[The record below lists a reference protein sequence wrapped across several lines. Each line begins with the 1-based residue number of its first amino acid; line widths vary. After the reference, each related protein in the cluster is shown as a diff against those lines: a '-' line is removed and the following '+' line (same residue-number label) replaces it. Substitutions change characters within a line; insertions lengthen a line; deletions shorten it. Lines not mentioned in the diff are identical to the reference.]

1 MELKFV
7 SIIMPC
13 RNEIDFIENAIK
25 SVFAQDY
32 PRDRLEVIVAD
43 GMSDDG
49 TTQILHE
56 LANTHSE
63 LKVIENPHRVTPHG
77 LNAAI
82 ETAKGEIIIRFDA
95 HAVFPSNYVSA
106 LVNALDTYKA
116 DNVGGVLNTL
126 PASQNR
132 EAISIALAMSSKFG
146 VGNADFRTGSQ
157 TVTEVDTVPFGCFR
171 KSVFEELGLFDTDL
185 IRNQDDEFN
194 ARMIQAGKKIILL
207 PDVEITYFAR
217 STFRK
222 MRHMYF
228 QYGLFKPLVN
238 QKLKH
243 PATLRQFVPPL
254 FVLSFILFPVSFIS
268 GGLAFAWASVY
279 VLYFGMNLIFSL
291 RLASS
296 EKKPTLIPYLVLA
309 FFYIHISYGWGYLR
323 GGVRFAVFKKAVDID
338 RTHLSR

>member
-13 RNEIDFIENAIK
+13 RNEVDFIENAIK

-49 TTQILHE
+49 TTQILHG

-63 LKVIENPHRVTPHG
+63 LKVIENPHRATPHG

-126 PASQNR
+126 PAAQNR

-222 MRHMYF
+222 MRQMYF

-254 FVLSFILFPVSFIS
+254 FVLSFILFPVSLIS

-291 RLASS
+291 RLAAS
-296 EKKPTLIPYLVLA
+296 EKKTTLIPYLVLA

-323 GGVRFAVFKKAVDID
+323 GFFRFAVFKKAVDID